1 MMALSN
7 QSELPAFFSPREADL
22 KISHCVLPNPI
33 TIPEDNLRNWRN
45 PRRRFTKNG
54 QIPDDDLSR

>member
-1 MMALSN
+1 MGLSN
-7 QSELPAFFSPREADL
+7 QIELPAFFSPREADL
-22 KISHCVLPNPI
+22 KISHYVLPNQ
-33 TIPEDNLRNWRN
+33 TIPEDNLRDWPN